1 VRQPV
6 FLIFSFCKGERAVHI
21 VSIGLLAFFL
31 SLFGY
36 DNGNIGLGLGGL
48 SVACQWRST
57 GCCRKEVVSDP
68 TTLSPAASPAQ

>member
-1 VRQPV
+1 
-6 FLIFSFCKGERAVHI
+6 
-21 VSIGLLAFFL
+21 
-31 SLFGY
+31 
-36 DNGNIGLGLGGL
+36 LGLGGL